1 MGKYTEQQQQ
11 SVLHHL
17 SADNRIRAM
26 RKLAAGPAKNLQSTG
41 HSRWIMETDPNP
53 SAISNKPK
61 GRFSTAQRAYLK
73 GCYWNYAVDDQLET
87 YPVIMSFNGIT
98 GPFSEWEVNGRRKCG
113 TRNLKSSHASKK
125 RSAKNLAQYGYC
137 VLSYDDPDKY
147 NLWEEADPHNY
158 QLLLVATAT
167 MLAVEKGREFL
178 IADGEETDPVALKES
193 YAASKARMKAM
204 YAGLR

>member
-1 MGKYTEQQQQ
+1 MGNYTEQQQHVLQ
-11 SVLHHL
+11 SL

-26 RKLAAGPAKNLQSTG
+26 RKLAAAPAKNLQSTG

-73 GCYWNYAVDDQLET
+73 GCYWGYAVDYQLKSS
-87 YPVIMSFNGIT
+87 PVIMSFDEIT
-98 GPFSEWEVNGRRKCG
+98 GPYSEGEKYG
-113 TRNLKSSHASKK
+113 TNNLKSSHASMK

-137 VLSYDDPDKY
+137 VLSYDDPGNY
-147 NLWEEADPHNY
+147 NMWEDGDPHMH
-158 QLLLVATAT
+158 QLLLVATPT

-178 IADGEETDPVALKES
+178 IVDGEETDPVALKES
-193 YAASKARMKAM
+193 YARFAAGTKAM

>member
-1 MGKYTEQQQQ
+1 MGKYTEQQLQN
-11 SVLHHL
+11 VLQNL

-26 RKLAAGPAKNLQSTG
+26 SKLAAAPAKNLQSTG

-73 GCYWNYAVDDQLET
+73 GCYWGYAVDDQLKS
-87 YPVIMSFNGIT
+87 YPVIMSFDEIT
-98 GPFSEWEVNGRRKCG
+98 GPYSEGEKYG
-113 TRNLKSSHASKK
+113 TNNLKSSHASMK

-137 VLSYDDPDKY
+137 VLSYDAPDEY
-147 NLWEEADPHNY
+147 NLWEEDDPHMY
-158 QLLLVATAT
+158 QLLLVATPT

-178 IADGEETDPVALKES
+178 IADGEETDPVALKEES
-193 YAASKARMKAM
+193 ARVSAEMKAM
-204 YAGLR
+204 FAGLR